1 MRSAWTKLA
10 VVLAFVAGAAVARA
24 AGVPAG
30 EGTWVVHEWGTFLSV
45 QGSDG
50 TTLGGMVDSEEALP
64 LFVRQRDLGGR
75 SRASFLGKME
85 TPVTYFYTDRPRY
98 VRMRVE
104 MPHGLLTHWFP
115 DVQGFTPPLPQKP
128 AKGDARAPAPTAGSA
143 LDWGTFQVWPDDRF
157 LPRGQRQ
164 LPDPLLPR
172 VCWVDQA
179 DTWRFARAT
188 DSALVKTT
196 HVGRPPLR
204 ENQELYEKFLFY
216 RGVGTFT
223 LPLEVRAVGPDDQVH
238 LLLHNRGADPLQGL
252 FAVWVHGGDV
262 RLAALGDLS
271 GGATRDV
278 DARTDFTAPL
288 PLEDGVAHLKQ
299 EVAGALVRAGLY
311 PKEAQAMVDTWEKSY
326 FRNDGLRILSIL
338 PRSYTDAAIPIQI
351 DPQPQQLVRI
361 MVGRVEVLTPGT
373 ERRLEKVVA
382 DLGSEDP
389 EARKSAEAQLASF
402 GRLRE
407 PVLRRVLAL
416 SKVAEVRARAETLI
430 AQGAAKK

>member
-1 MRSAWTKLA
+1 MRSAWTKFA
-10 VVLAFVAGAAVARA
+10 AVLALLAGAAVARA
-24 AGVPAG
+24 AGAPAG

-64 LFVRQRDLGGR
+64 MFVRQRDLNGR
-75 SRASFLGKME
+75 SRASLYGKME
-85 TPVTYFYTDRPRY
+85 TPVTYFYTDRPRQ

-104 MPHGLLTHWFP
+104 MPQGLLTHWFP
-115 DVQGFTPPLPQKP
+115 DVQSFGPPLSPKEK
-128 AKGDARAPAPTAGSA
+128 KGDAKVPAPTAGSA
-143 LDWGTFQVWPDDRF
+143 LDWGTFQVLPDDRF
-157 LPRGQRQ
+157 LPRGQRPSSGDLMPQ
-164 LPDPLLPR
+164 

-188 DSALVKTT
+188 DSALVRTT
-196 HVGRPPLR
+196 HGRRDLF
-204 ENQELYEKFLFY
+204 EKFLFY
-216 RGVGTFT
+216 RGLGTFT
-223 LPLEVRAVGPDDQVH
+223 LPLEVRAAGPDDH
-238 LLLHNRGADPLQGL
+238 LHLILHNRGADSLQGL
-252 FAVWVHGGDV
+252 FAVWVQGGGI
-262 RLAALGDLS
+262 RLAALGDLP
-271 GGATRDV
+271 GGTTGEV
-278 DARTDFTAPL
+278 DAMTAFTPAL

-299 EVAGALVRAGLY
+299 DVAAALVRAGLY

-338 PRSYTDAAIPIQI
+338 PRSYTDAAIPIHI
-351 DPQPQQLVRI
+351 QPEPKQLVRI
-361 MVGRVEVLTPGT
+361 MIGRVEVLTPET

-382 DLGSEDP
+382 NLGSKD
-389 EARKSAEAQLASF
+389 ANAGKAAEAELAKF

-407 PVLRRVLAL
+407 PVLRRILAL